1 VEPSKPFV
9 LEMDVSN
16 FALGVVLSQHGE
28 DNLLHPI
35 HFYSSKFSLV
45 KINFKIHD
53 KELLAI
59 MDAFEDCC
67 HLFERVQHEIIM
79 YSDQK
84 NCSIS

>member
-45 KINFKIHD
+45 EINFKIHD

-67 HLFERVQHEIIM
+67 HLFERAQHEIIM